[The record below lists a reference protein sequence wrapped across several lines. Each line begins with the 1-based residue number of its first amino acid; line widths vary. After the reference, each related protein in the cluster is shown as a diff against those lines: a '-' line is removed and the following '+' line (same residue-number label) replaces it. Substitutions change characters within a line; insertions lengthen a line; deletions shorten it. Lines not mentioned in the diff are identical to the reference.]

1 MADLSNIKKGDKVIM
16 RLFTGAYSG
25 VKEVEKAD
33 KSYISFTT
41 KKGESKF
48 SRKTGKMVEPAPKS
62 ERFAN
67 FIEPYDP
74 KVEAAEAKK
83 KGNGKGKTEKKSE
96 KTETK
101 KPVEKESKKST
112 KTVAKKATTESE
124 END

>member
-16 RLFTGAYSG
+16 RLFTGAFSG

-33 KSYISFTT
+33 KSYISFVT

-48 SRKTGKMVEPAPKS
+48 SRKTGKMVEPKPKN

-74 KVEAAEAKK
+74 KVEAAEAAKKSNRKKKDEIEKTPDTQKIPAAKKPVKKVLKKTTTKK
-83 KGNGKGKTEKKSE
+83 KG
-96 KTETK
+96 
-101 KPVEKESKKST
+101 VEEL
-112 KTVAKKATTESE
+112 
-124 END
+124 D

>member
-83 KGNGKGKTEKKSE
+83 KGNGKGKAEKKSE